1 MLSNYIAA
9 AALRLREVLRLVDL
23 RALADVFLR
32 DDFLDFAALFLL
44 AMVLSSLLDI

>member
-32 DDFLDFAALFLL
+32 DDFLDFALFLL